1 VVRRKWSIFD
11 GFNYIFMLFAA
22 LIFFYPFWQTL
33 VLSFSGSGYATSVGL
48 KFIPLQI
55 SLDSYKTVFSTSSI
69 YIGYGNTLLRT
80 VVGTLLTIVITYC
93 AAYALSRKKLPF
105 VRSLTFL
112 IVVTMFFSGGL
123 IPTFLVMKSYGL
135 VGTKLALILPLLTT
149 AWNLIITRNFIA
161 SISQEIEEAAL
172 VDGAHPLKIVFLVML
187 PISMPI
193 ISVLTIW
200 TAVTHWN
207 SWFDAMIYTSKESDV
222 VLQLVLR
229 RLLIDTQSESSI
241 LQSTLASTTSE
252 TIKSATII
260 VAIAPILCVYPF
272 LQKHF
277 TKGIMVGSVKG

>member
-93 AAYALSRKKLPF
+93 AAYALSRRKLPF

-207 SWFDAMIYTSKESDV
+207 SWFDALIYTSKESDV